1 MNNPMY
7 LLDTNVISELR
18 LPRPNRSVVDWL
30 NNVPDHQLF
39 ISAVSIGEIQAGI
52 ENTRRNNE
60 TKATEIEE
68 WLNLVLEY
76 YDVLPMDS
84 LAFREWARLM
94 YGKSRA
100 LSEDAMIAATAI
112 VHRLTVVTRNVR
124 DFNLLE
130 VEPLNP
136 FV

>member
-1 MNNPMY
+1 MY

-18 LPRPNRSVVDWL
+18 LPRPNRSVVGWF
-30 NNVPDHQLF
+30 NSVPDHQIF
-39 ISAVSIGEIQAGI
+39 ISAVSIGEVQAGI
-52 ENTRRNNE
+52 EVTRRNNE

-68 WLNLVLEY
+68 WLNLILQY

-94 YGKSRA
+94 YGKPKS

-112 VHRLTVVTRNVR
+112 VNRLTVVTRNVS
-124 DFNLLE
+124 DFSKLDVELLD
-130 VEPLNP
+130 P